1 MGSGKILSS
10 RWSRGASWT
19 GLWYGGAAESLTGG
33 AGVPFVAELGVGVR
47 LGSLVAALAFR
58 IGSRRPWGCN
68 LRNSAADL
76 GVRARC
82 KHGGNHGRGS
92 RAVDG
97 ARGNRIS
104 A

>member
-1 MGSGKILSS
+1 MRESW
-10 RWSRGASWT
+10 RPEVRRGGVLTAAQFVGPAEQGVARR
-19 GLWYGGAAESLTGG
+19 GLA
-33 AGVPFVAELGVGVR
+33 LGVMDAQGVWR
-47 LGSLVAALAFR
+47 CQFKGRSM
-58 IGSRRPWGCN
+58 
-68 LRNSAADL
+68 DL
-76 GVRARC
+76 GERARC